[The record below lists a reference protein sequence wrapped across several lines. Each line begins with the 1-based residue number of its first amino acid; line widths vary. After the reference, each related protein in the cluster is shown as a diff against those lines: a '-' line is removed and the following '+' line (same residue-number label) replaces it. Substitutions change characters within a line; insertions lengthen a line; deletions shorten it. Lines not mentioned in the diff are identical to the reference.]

1 MYFAKSLKLSPV
13 ENKKKE
19 RKRKKERA
27 ARLTQP
33 NQKVGFTYF
42 SFREVPL
49 DP

>member
-1 MYFAKSLKLSPV
+1 MYFAKSLKISPV
-13 ENKKKE
+13 ENKKKKE
-19 RKRKKERA
+19 KERA